1 MRGLMYFLVSL
12 SLLFLLSC
20 GAQEREA
27 NITTPEEHNT
37 LDEVAAFIA
46 RDLTSSLAT
55 DSRITV
61 MNFKASEQDVPS
73 ELIELLS
80 NEIVNA
86 MINEARVM
94 VLDRDFMDMI
104 LEEHKMQLAGITEEE
119 SVQIGK
125 LMGADYV
132 LTGQVLLVGEEYNV
146 YARIIDVQTSKI
158 VASCK
163 KGFRWEERKR
173 EKQPE
178 MRTEEK
184 ARVPSEL
191 EKEFNRESL
200 VELTRT
206 LYKSRVIV
214 STGILDIPRIMLSQ
228 FRERLIVGFDLGKLF
243 LRKREANIRL
253 IEMKRVIGELRVSK
267 SGIESRNMKY
277 LIVGR
282 TLILVMPELTHPEY
296 TFLELELGREK
307 RKYKLADLLRRVVQ
321 FREIPPS
328 RELYRSSHPIIP
340 IKTIVLRYVGEKEAI
355 LEITLKS
362 NSFGVLLLEFPQ
374 IGKVVGIDLLLT
386 RLQPEEKT
394 PKFLTLIPVRD
405 GLKLIFK
412 GIDIQRLNMVISF
425 VYRGKKIRLCEIP

>member
-362 NSFGVLLLEFPQ
+362 NSFGVLL
-374 IGKVVGIDLLLT
+374 VVGIDLLLT